1 MISSLRL
8 SQHMSAPTTPPQ
20 LADEQGP
27 LPPGWEVRTDP
38 MGRKYYVDHQ
48 TRSTTW
54 HRPQASNNAA
64 LPSVALSPARAQAGR
79 RILADDMLES
89 TNSAARAA
97 SGSWPANAPPQA
109 AIVSPVAVTASRP
122 NNGLPAG
129 WEERFTPQGRP
140 YYVDHNSRT
149 TTWVDPRR

>member
-1 MISSLRL
+1 
-8 SQHMSAPTTPPQ
+8 MSAHNPTAQ
-20 LADEQGP
+20 LEDELGA

-38 MGRKYYVDHQ
+38 VGRKYYVDHNN
-48 TRSTTW
+48 RSTTW
-54 HRPQASNNAA
+54 HRPPVNHSAS
-64 LPSVALSPARAQAGR
+64 PPTPVAQVPRAQAGR

-89 TNSAARAA
+89 ANAATARAA
-97 SGSWPANAPPQA
+97 PGAWPSNTNSQSTTGPVANAVLP
-109 AIVSPVAVTASRP
+109 RP

-140 YYVDHNSRT
+140 YFVDHNTRT